1 MDSNQE
7 KCIKERLKLKFDDE
21 LNLYIHGFR
30 KIYDEKNVLDFYR
43 IFQEISEELV
53 PQKIRAYAE
62 KWNLYNSESSKKIW
76 IKSSEIYK
84 KFRGGIFGGGD
95 VSFQGKKPRLYYGC
109 VNWEFNGYNNIF
121 ISISMK
127 YIESTIGY
135 NKFLELIKRLFI
147 WCNGFYGYGK
157 HPSQYSIHSTPGLD
171 YETCI
176 GGISWLT
183 LFGAPY
189 VELFGK
195 ETLKT
200 VPCIAEEFNEDQF
213 LLLTSEEP
221 IEATPELLALQER
234 VRKHLG
240 EDAFF
245 RHAEEAKRAKMG
257 YDAPDETGYRAPDFA
272 KWYGTTL
279 DDVRNGIVRENGANE
294 VELPDEVMQK
304 SAQEVVGFAKTTFKV
319 KLDFSEKSIK
329 EVEKILAALYESIT
343 PENKP
348 TDNQLQSAAMLWGSY
363 IGEVIRR
370 NYGGEW
376 QKTSAGIIFK
386 IANAE
391 LYPLDKVYKRLT
403 NGVEDNIEFY
413 YETFKE
419 QALKTIKK

>member
-1 MDSNQE
+1 MKHN
-7 KCIKERLKLKFDDE
+7 DE
-21 LNLYIHGFR
+21 LRLLIRGFR
-30 KIYDEKNVLDFYR
+30 KLQDKKNALEFFR
-43 IFQEISEELV
+43 IFQSVSEELV
-53 PQKIRAYAE
+53 PRQIGVGG
-62 KWNLYNSESSKKIW
+62 KKCHLFDEYIAQQIW
-76 IKSSEIYK
+76 IEAEDSYK
-84 KFRGGIFGGGD
+84 KYIG
-95 VSFQGKKPRLYYGC
+95 VSGWGSVNYKGKRPRL
-109 VNWEFNGYNNIF
+109 FNGDIGWEHTGFNNIAVS
-121 ISISMK
+121 ISIK
-127 YIESTIGY
+127 YLKSNIGY
-135 NKFLELIKRLFI
+135 KNFLKLVKKLFI
-147 WCNGFYGYGK
+147 WCNGFYGYCS
-157 HPSQYSIHSTPGLD
+157 HPSQSEIHYTPRMI

-183 LFGAPY
+183 FFGAPY
-189 VELFGK
+189 VKMFGK

-200 VPCIAEEFNEDQF
+200 VPCIVEEFNEDQF

-245 RHAEEAKRAKMG
+245 RHAEEAKRAEMG
-257 YDAPDETGYRAPDFA
+257 YNAPDETGYRAPDFA

-279 DDVRNGIVRENGANE
+279 DDVRNGIVGDNGANVEEPPDGVIQQSVRE
-294 VELPDEVMQK
+294 VVAFAK
-304 SAQEVVGFAKTTFKV
+304 SAFKI

-376 QKTSAGIIFK
+376 QKTSAGMIFK
-386 IANAE
+386 ITNAE

-403 NGVEDNIEFY
+403 NGIEDNIEFY

-419 QALKTIKK
+419 QVLKKIQK